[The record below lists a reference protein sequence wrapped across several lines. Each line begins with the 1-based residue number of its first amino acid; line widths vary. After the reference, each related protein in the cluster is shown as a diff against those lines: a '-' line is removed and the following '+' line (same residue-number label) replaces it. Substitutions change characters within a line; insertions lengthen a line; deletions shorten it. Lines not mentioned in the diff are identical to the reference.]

1 MRYLRPFSRQ
11 ILKEAVISGDVCLT
25 VLEAHDEQLINDTV
39 DTKCEAELKLTVDQV
54 RNVII
59 IRPLRHMSNSLN
71 CFQSDHQGNITP
83 YIHIIQIIFLSP
95 S

>member
-59 IRPLRHMSNSLN
+59 RPLRHMSDSLN
-71 CFQSDHQGNITP
+71 CFQSDHQGTIHSYYTDNI
-83 YIHIIQIIFLSP
+83 SK